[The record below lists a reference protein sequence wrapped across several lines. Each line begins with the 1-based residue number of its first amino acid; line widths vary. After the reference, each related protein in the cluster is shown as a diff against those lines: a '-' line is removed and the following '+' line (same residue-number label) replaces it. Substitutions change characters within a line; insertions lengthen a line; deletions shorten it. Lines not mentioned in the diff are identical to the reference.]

1 MLPNDI
7 IKPNYDSACF
17 SHLPALV
24 RDALLGETT
33 SALTPTLVSDSQQKY
48 DKVVFFLIDAFGWRF
63 LEEFGDRYPF
73 LQHFIK
79 HGKVSKLTS
88 QFPSTTTAHVTTLFT
103 NQVVGQ
109 HGVFEWQYY
118 EPKLDEMIVPLMY
131 SFSGEEQ
138 PELLRGVD
146 IDPGEILPNSTF
158 FETLQAQGVT
168 PWIFQDNAYLRS
180 TYSAM
185 MTRGAKASG
194 YKTLAEVLVN
204 LRLRMSKTPSP
215 AAFFLYIDTLDA
227 TLHRYGPGSPQA
239 EAEVDAMFTTM
250 ERTFWQKIDGG
261 FENTLFMITADHG
274 QMEVDPKTTLYLN
287 QTPQFPKIRKLL
299 KKNRRGEVLTPGGSA
314 RDMFLYVQ
322 EPMLGEAKS
331 LVASAV
337 QGRAD
342 VYTIDELIGEGLFGP
357 EPLSPAFLSRV
368 GNLVILPRKYETVWW
383 YEKDRFEQ
391 KFRGHHG
398 GLSPEEMEIPL
409 LTYHFA

>member
-1 MLPNDI
+1 MFQTDI

-24 RDALLGETT
+24 KDALVGGAT
-33 SALTPTLVSDSQQKY
+33 SPLTPGLLSDSQQKY

-109 HGVFEWQYY
+109 HGAFEWQYY
-118 EPKLDEMIVPLMY
+118 EPKLDEMIVPLLY

-146 IDPGEILPNSTF
+146 IDPSEILPNSTF
-158 FETLQAQGVT
+158 FETLQAEGVT
-168 PWIFQDNAYLRS
+168 PWIFQDNTYLRS

-194 YKTLAEVLVN
+194 YKTLAEALVN
-204 LRLRMSKTPSP
+204 LRLRVNKTPAP
-215 AAFFLYIDTLDA
+215 AAFFLYIDTFDA
-227 TLHRYGPGSPQA
+227 TLHRYGPGSPQVEA
-239 EAEVDAMFTTM
+239 EADAMFTIM
-250 ERTFWQKIDGG
+250 DRAFLQQIDGA

-299 KKNRRGEVLTPGGSA
+299 KENRRGKVLAPGGSP

-322 EPMLGEAKS
+322 EPMLGEAKA

-342 VYTIDELIGEGLFGP
+342 VYTIDELIEEGLFGP
-357 EPLSPAFLSRV
+357 QPLSPTFLSRV
-368 GNLVILPRKYETVWW
+368 GNLVILPHKYETVWW

-398 GLSPEEMEIPL
+398 GLSPEEMEIPFL
-409 LTYHFA
+409 SYQFS

>member
-1 MLPNDI
+1 MFQTDI

-24 RDALLGETT
+24 RDALVGGAT
-33 SALTPTLVSDSQQKY
+33 SPLTPALFPDSQQKY

-88 QFPSTTTAHVTTLFT
+88 QFPSTTSAHVTTLFT

-118 EPKLDEMIVPLMY
+118 EPKLDEMIVPLLY

-138 PELLRGVD
+138 PELLRGLD
-146 IDPGEILPNSTF
+146 IDPSEILPNSTF
-158 FETLQAQGVT
+158 FETLQAEGVT

-194 YKTLAEVLVN
+194 YKTLAEALVN
-204 LRLRMSKTPSP
+204 LRLRVNKTPSP

-227 TLHRYGPGSPQA
+227 TLHRYGPGSPQV
-239 EAEVDAMFTTM
+239 EAEIDAIFTTM

-299 KKNRRGEVLTPGGSA
+299 KENRRGDVLAPGGSP
-314 RDMFLYVQ
+314 RDMFLYVKA
-322 EPMLGEAKS
+322 PMLGEAKA
-331 LVASAV
+331 LVSTAV
-337 QGRAD
+337 QGRAE
-342 VYTIDELIGEGLFGP
+342 VYTIDELIDEDLFGP
-357 EPLSPAFLSRV
+357 QPLSPTFLSRV
-368 GNLVILPRKYETVWW
+368 GNLVILPHKYETVWW

-409 LTYHFA
+409 LTCSF

>member
-1 MLPNDI
+1 M
-7 IKPNYDSACF
+7 IKPKYDSACF
-17 SHLPALV
+17 SHLPGLV
-24 RDALLGETT
+24 KDALLGETI
-33 SALTPTLVSDSQQKY
+33 SPLTPALFPDSPPKF

-63 LEEFGDRYPF
+63 FEKYSDRYPF

-79 HGKVSKLTS
+79 HGQVSQLTS
-88 QFPSTTTAHVTTLFT
+88 QFPSTTSAHVTTLFT

-118 EPKLDEMIVPLMY
+118 EPKLDAMIVPLMY
-131 SFSGEEQ
+131 SFAGEEQ

-146 IDPGEILPNSTF
+146 SDPREILPNSTF
-158 FETLQAQGVT
+158 FEALQAQDVT

-180 TYSAM
+180 TYSAT

-194 YKTLAEVLVN
+194 YKTLAEALVN
-204 LRLRMSKTPSP
+204 LRLRMSKATAP

-227 TLHRYGPGSPQA
+227 TLHRYGPGSPQV
-239 EAEVDAMFTTM
+239 EAEIDAIFTTM
-250 ERTFWQKIDGG
+250 ERAFWQKIDGG
-261 FENTLFMITADHG
+261 FENTLFMISADHG

-299 KKNRRGEVLTPGGSA
+299 KENRRGDVLAPGGSP
-314 RDMFLYVQ
+314 RDMFLYVK
-322 EPMLGEAKS
+322 EPMLGEAKA
-331 LVASAV
+331 LVAAAV

-342 VYTIDELIGEGLFGP
+342 VYTIDELIGAGLFGP
-357 EPLSPAFLSRV
+357 RPLSPTFLSRV
-368 GNLVILPRKYETVWW
+368 GNLVVLPHKYETVWW
-383 YEKDRFEQ
+383 YEKGRFEQ
-391 KFRGHHG
+391 KFYGHHG